1 VTKKFQTDNIFTFS
15 TFTDYTT
22 IITLNPIFR
31 ALYVFF
37 RYSFMTKNS
46 SKFGVEVKKNGTS
59 ISCSSNIL
67 LYKDR
72 GGTHGF

>member
-1 VTKKFQTDNIFTFS
+1 
-15 TFTDYTT
+15 
-22 IITLNPIFR
+22 
-31 ALYVFF
+31 
-37 RYSFMTKNS
+37 MTKNS